1 MKHYELNYCKN
12 FKCKAGKCE
21 HTCCAKWEIDVD
33 ARAIKRL
40 ALLGENDERVKR
52 GFDEKTKTL
61 KTDENRRC
69 LFLDDDGLCYI
80 IKKYGERVLP
90 FVCKTHPRFKNF
102 FTGRVE
108 TGLGLAC
115 EEAARKILS
124 LNGKMRLVLL
134 RDTREEAHLS
144 RIERS
149 IILFRNKAVSIAND
163 KTRSVSDRV
172 KTLLTLA
179 SAREELVLPK
189 NIANAL
195 LQTDF
200 LEPSIKELY
209 AKTLSLTPDLNPF
222 CGFENAAASL
232 LSYFIFRHISRASD
246 QTDLKVR
253 LAFAVYS
260 LFAVFYLAKT
270 LGGDNI
276 AALTEAARTYSAEVE
291 YSDDNT
297 HFLLDYAEGFIKL
310 I

>member
-12 FKCKAGKCE
+12 FKCKAGECK
-21 HTCCAKWEIDVD
+21 HTCCAEWEIDVD

-52 GFDEKTKTL
+52 GVDEKNKTL

-69 LFLDDDGLCYI
+69 LFLDSDGLCYI
-80 IKKYGERVLP
+80 IKKYGESVLP
-90 FVCKTHPRFKNF
+90 SVCKKHPRFKNF

-134 RDTREEAHLS
+134 RDTRKEAHLS

-163 KTRSVSDRV
+163 KTRSVIDRV
-172 KTLLTLA
+172 KSLLTLA
-179 SAREELVLPK
+179 SAREEIVLPN
-189 NIANAL
+189 NIAAAL
-195 LQTDF
+195 SETDF
-200 LEPSIKELY
+200 LEPSSKDLY
-209 AKTLSLTPDLNPF
+209 AEISRLAPALNPF
-222 CGFENAAASL
+222 SGFENAAASL
-232 LSYFIFRHISRASD
+232 LSYFIFRHVSRASD
-246 QTDLKVR
+246 QIDLKVR
-253 LAFAVYS
+253 LAFAVCS
-260 LFAVFYLAKT
+260 LYAVFYLAEAM
-270 LGGDNI
+270 GGNTA
-276 AALTEAARTYSAEVE
+276 AALPQAARTYSAEIE
-291 YSDDNT
+291 YSEGNT